1 MSERAKS
8 AVMAGTMIVL
18 TVLLLTLVST
28 HPAATDR
35 VDAIGSRIKCPVCQG
50 ESIADSPSQM
60 AKDMMSLVAERVTAG
75 ATDQQILDEIQ
86 SSYSGAVLLDPPVG
100 GATLL
105 LWMTPGVV
113 LLGGI
118 AVILWWKR
126 HPGDEE
132 VATNG
137 GKARRNSRRR
147 LIVGGAILVAAFAG
161 IVVVAANSL
170 QDRAGGAEGV
180 ADLGQQDLSQ
190 VSNDTM
196 EAVIAANLDNP
207 QIDGM
212 RLALAERYYQ
222 AGDYRSAFPHYLAVA
237 EDPKAADDEA
247 LTALVR
253 LAWMTYDGNGEVDTA
268 LNLVDQALAIDP
280 NSSVARYVEA
290 RLEWCGNGDAAAATA
305 IFTDLLDRGELPEDS
320 RSQIEKDLALAGQGA
335 SCP

>member
-1 MSERAKS
+1 MSERTKS
-8 AVMAGTMIVL
+8 ALMAGAMILL

-28 HPAATDR
+28 RPADTDR

-60 AKDMMSLVAERVTAG
+60 AKDMMSLVEERVSAG
-75 ATDQQILDEIQ
+75 ATDQEILDEIQ

-105 LWMTPGVV
+105 LWIAPGVV
-113 LLGGI
+113 LLAGI

-126 HPGDEE
+126 HPGEDDE
-132 VATNG
+132 ATNG
-137 GKARRNSRRR
+137 GETRRSSRRR
-147 LIVGGAILVAAFAG
+147 LIAGGAILVAAFAG

-212 RLALAERYYQ
+212 RLALAERYYE

-237 EDPKAADDEA
+237 EDPKAANDEV

-253 LAWMTYDGNGEVDTA
+253 LAWMTYDGNGEVETA

-280 NSSVARYVEA
+280 NSSIARYVQA
-290 RLEWCGNGDAAAATA
+290 RLEWCGRDDAAGARA
-305 IFTDLLDRGELPEDS
+305 IFTDLLDRDDLPDES
-320 RSQIEKDLALAGQGA
+320 RTQIEKDLALADQG
-335 SCP
+335 SPCP